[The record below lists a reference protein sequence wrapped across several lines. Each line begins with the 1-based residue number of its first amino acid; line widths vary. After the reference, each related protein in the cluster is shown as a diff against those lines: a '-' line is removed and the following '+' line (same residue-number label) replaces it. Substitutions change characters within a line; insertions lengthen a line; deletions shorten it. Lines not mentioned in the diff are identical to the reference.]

1 MEQSNYKRQYRELDD
16 STKQKLSAAA
26 KGKHKAAA
34 HREHI
39 SQSMKEYWQGV
50 PHRPSGTTLGDIM
63 CAK

>member
-16 STKQKLSAAA
+16 ATKKKLSAAA
-26 KGKHKAAA
+26 TGKSKTAA

-39 SQSMKEYWQGV
+39 SQSMKNYWQGV
-50 PHRPSGTTLGDIM
+50 PHRPSGITLDDIM